1 MIIALLGAESTGK
14 STLALALSSALAADG
29 RRVARIDEV
38 LREFCAARGR
48 TPQRQE
54 QAGIAAEQTRRI
66 GAAAQGHDIVIT
78 DTAALQ
84 IAVYSDFVFGD
95 RSLYD
100 SALQAQAGYTH
111 TLLCALDLPWVA
123 DGLQRD
129 GPQVREPVDAL
140 LRTALQRHARGYA
153 VVGGQ
158 GAQRT
163 AAALA
168 VLQLQLQ
175 PPPAPAPAPRWSW
188 LCERC
193 GDPDC
198 ERHLLPR

>member
-1 MIIALLGAESTGK
+1 MIVALLGAESTGK
-14 STLALALSSALAADG
+14 STLALALQQALAVQG

-38 LREFCAARGR
+38 LRAFCDANGR
-48 TPQRQE
+48 TPRQHE

-66 GAAAQGHDIVIT
+66 DAAAQTHEVVIA
-78 DTAALQ
+78 DTTALQ
-84 IAVYSDFVFGD
+84 IAVYSDLVFAD
-95 RSLYD
+95 LSLYD
-100 SALQAQAGYTH
+100 MALHAQARCTH
-111 TLLCALDLPWVA
+111 TLLCAVDLPWVA

-129 GPQVREPVDAL
+129 GPQVREPVDTL
-140 LRTALQRHARGYA
+140 LRTALQRHAHGYA

-168 VLQLQLQ
+168 VLQ
-175 PPPAPAPAPRWSW
+175 PPPVQAPAPRWQW

-193 GDPDC
+193 GDADC

>member
-1 MIIALLGAESTGK
+1 MIVAILGAGSTGK
-14 STLALALSSALAADG
+14 STLARALQHALATDG
-29 RRVARIDEV
+29 RRVARVDEV
-38 LREFCAARGR
+38 LREFCDAKGR
-48 TPQRQE
+48 TPQRHE

-66 GAAAQGHDIVIT
+66 AAAARGHDIVIA
-78 DTAALQ
+78 DTTALQ
-84 IAVYSDFVFGD
+84 IAAYSDIVCGD

-100 SALQAQAGYTH
+100 SALQAQALYAH
-111 TLLCALDLPWVA
+111 TLLCTVDLPWVA
-123 DGLQRD
+123 DGLQHD
-129 GPQVREPVDAL
+129 GPQLREPVDAR
-140 LRTALQRHARGYA
+140 LRTALQCHARGYA

-168 VLQLQLQ
+168 VLQ
-175 PPPAPAPAPRWSW
+175 PPPAQPPAPRWQW

-198 ERHLLPR
+198 EHHLLPR

>member
-1 MIIALLGAESTGK
+1 MIVAILGAESTGK
-14 STLALALSSALAADG
+14 STLALQLQGALAAGG

-38 LREFCAARGR
+38 LREFCNAQGR
-48 TPQRQE
+48 TPHPHE

-66 GAAAQGHDIVIT
+66 NAAALQHDIVIA
-78 DTAALQ
+78 DTTALQ

-95 RSLYD
+95 RGLYD
-100 SALQAQAGYTH
+100 AALQAQVRCTH

-129 GPQVREPVDAL
+129 GPQVREPVDTL
-140 LRTALQRHARGYA
+140 LRMALQRHAHGYA

-158 GAQRT
+158 GPART

-168 VLQLQLQ
+168 VLQ
-175 PPPAPAPAPRWSW
+175 PAPAEAEPAPHWSW

-193 GDPDC
+193 GDADC
-198 ERHLLPR
+198 ERHLLPRG